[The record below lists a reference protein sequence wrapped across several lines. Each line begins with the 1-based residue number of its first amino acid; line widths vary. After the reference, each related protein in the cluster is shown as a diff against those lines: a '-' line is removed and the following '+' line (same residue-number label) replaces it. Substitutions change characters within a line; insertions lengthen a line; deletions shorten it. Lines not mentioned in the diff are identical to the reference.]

1 MNNMSSV
8 IIPKSD
14 QINADDLIARPL
26 TITITE
32 VEIRPGTEQPVTI
45 RYVGDNGKPWK
56 PCKSMCRVMVMVWG
70 PDASKYAGKSL
81 KLYRDPSVKWGALEV
96 GGIRISEMSDI
107 NAPIAMALTATKG
120 NKKAFEVKPLRREQ
134 PPAEKPKP
142 TRGEWL
148 DALERRLMGV
158 PTVEAV
164 RTIIQAPG
172 TQKALGLFDG
182 ADKARL
188 DMILDA
194 ALARFDAPS
203 DDDDF
208 PGDRT

>member
-1 MNNMSSV
+1 
-8 IIPKSD
+8 
-14 QINADDLIARPL
+14 
-26 TITITE
+26 
-32 VEIRPGTEQPVTI
+32 
-45 RYVGDNGKPWK
+45 
-56 PCKSMCRVMVMVWG
+56 MCRVMVMVWG

>member
-1 MNNMSSV
+1 MNDMTSV

-14 QINADDLIARPL
+14 QINADDLIAGPL

-148 DALERRLMGV
+148 DALERRLAAAGG
-158 PTVEAV
+158 VEAA
-164 RTIIQAPG
+164 RAIIRAPG
-172 TQKALGLFDG
+172 TQKALEVFDG

-188 DMILDA
+188 D
-194 ALARFDAPS
+194 ALITGATAYAIAMG
-203 DDDDF
+203 DDDF